1 MAARKTTKKPA
12 KRAVKSAKAS
22 RAQKSASKTRSAAKK
37 KPAAKKLAAR
47 RPAAKKSAARRP
59 AAKKPAAKKLAAKR
73 VEARP
78 KAVQRRDHD
87 GHIDPAYAAELRAQS
102 AVETSDD
109 RAFFRVPRTTDDLAE
124 ELGEDAVNTM
134 TTGEN
139 DGEDRL
145 DQLVTEEEGGP
156 FVETTASE
164 EFANDI
170 DESNPESAT
179 REPFPKT

>member
-22 RAQKSASKTRSAAKK
+22 PAKKSASKTRSAAKK
-37 KPAAKKLAAR
+37 KPAAKKLAA
-47 RPAAKKSAARRP
+47 
-59 AAKKPAAKKLAAKR
+59 KR
-73 VEARP
+73 AQARP
-78 KAVQRRDHD
+78 KAVQRRDHA

-102 AVETSDD
+102 AVDTSDD

-145 DQLVTEEEGGP
+145 
-156 FVETTASE
+156 
-164 EFANDI
+164 
-170 DESNPESAT
+170 
-179 REPFPKT
+179 